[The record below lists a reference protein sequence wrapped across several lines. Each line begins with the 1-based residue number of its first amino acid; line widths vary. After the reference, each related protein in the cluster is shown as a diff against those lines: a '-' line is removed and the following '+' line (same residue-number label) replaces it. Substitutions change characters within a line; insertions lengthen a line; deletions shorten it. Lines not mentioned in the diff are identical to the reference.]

1 MQGSWGIRGYG
12 IFKEPK
18 EASVVGEQGGVGK

>member
-1 MQGSWGIRGYG
+1 MQGPWGIRECG

-18 EASVVGEQGGVGK
+18 EASVVGEQGGMGR